1 MGGDLVQGPI
11 DTTTWA
17 SGAGLVEDGQQLA
30 EAMGSGNWLQGSVS
44 GLSAAGNLVVAAFDP
59 IGTLLSWG
67 VGWLI
72 EHLEPL
78 KGWMNDL
85 TGDPGEVRGTGATW
99 AAIGGRLRESAETIS
114 AHVLDATAG
123 MSGMTIDAYV
133 RAQSVLTDQ
142 IRAVGDMCAGF
153 AQAVSVA
160 AELVQVVHDLT
171 RDALSQVVGSFGSAI
186 IQAAASAGVLIPKVI
201 ADVAATISTWAAKLG
216 RYVDD
221 LLASFTALQKMLKKV
236 REIVDSVR
244 RWASGKFPRATAGAR
259 SLDSFLRDARRFS
272 PEALGARGGRWMY
285 NEVQSTRHLL
295 ANEGWSETAQRLRN
309 SWSLGREGFSSPH
322 TRAFM
327 SAPGGDDT
335 LRTIMESP
343 AGRRKLGEFGM
354 GDMSFEDIRAL
365 QTHRGQTLPVH
376 QQNGLLWLRAQEGM
390 EGSTGLRAKA
400 FMDSTSFD
408 PAWGMEDGVG
418 HSSGFNAPAEHLFH
432 SGSGMGAGTPQEIH
446 RNLRLDYPVVRD
458 GEVSVNPPPASGT
471 SANVLVFRP
480 EDAPGVPAT
489 QGVPLDSAS
498 RFESQVP
505 GGFTHRP
512 GTTTPG
518 VENPYGGLGF
528 VTNDGPLI
536 TENTSIGRTAYTEGT
551 TYVVNPD
558 GSFRRDQ
565 VLVEGR
571 WIKVAR

>member
-30 EAMGSGNWLQGSVS
+30 EALGSGNWLQGSVS

-432 SGSGMGAGTPQEIH
+432 SGSGVGAGTPRRSIEISGSTTPSSGTVRSRSTRPRPRARRRTCSSSARRTH
-446 RNLRLDYPVVRD
+446 RGSLPPRESPWTTPRGSSPRCPEASPTVRA
-458 GEVSVNPPPASGT
+458 PPPRAWRIPTG
-471 SANVLVFRP
+471 
-480 EDAPGVPAT
+480 DWAPSP
-489 QGVPLDSAS
+489 
-498 RFESQVP
+498 
-505 GGFTHRP
+505 
-512 GTTTPG
+512 TT
-518 VENPYGGLGF
+518 
-528 VTNDGPLI
+528 
-536 TENTSIGRTAYTEGT
+536 GR
-551 TYVVNPD
+551 
-558 GSFRRDQ
+558 
-565 VLVEGR
+565 
-571 WIKVAR
+571 